1 VFTPYS
7 AKPHVDLDWD
17 FSISYQFLKVLNVS
31 LGTQLKYYDRV
42 LFDKIDPETKAPI
55 LNADGTVAQGPRV
68 QFKTILG
75 LGIGYSF

>member
-1 VFTPYS
+1 
-7 AKPHVDLDWD
+7 
-17 FSISYQFLKVLNVS
+17 VLNVS

-42 LFDKIDPETKAPI
+42 LFDKLDDAG
-55 LNADGTVAQGPRV
+55 NVVAQGPRV